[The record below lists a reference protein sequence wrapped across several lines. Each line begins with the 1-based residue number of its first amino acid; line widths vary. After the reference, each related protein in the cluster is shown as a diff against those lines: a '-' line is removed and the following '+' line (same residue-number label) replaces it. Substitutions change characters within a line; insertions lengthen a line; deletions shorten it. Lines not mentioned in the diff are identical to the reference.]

1 MTFEELGLS
10 APLLRAIADAGY
22 TTPTPIQA
30 QAIPHLLMGRDIIG
44 IAQTGTGKTAGFT
57 LPMIEALSTGR
68 ARARMPRSLILE
80 PTRELA
86 AQVAENFEVYGK
98 HNKLDMALLNGGVS
112 FSERED
118 RRLHLSVGHGAVHW
132 PRSGVRASLADPG
145 TDPRARSAG
154 RRELRGVRQA
164 SQARHGP
171 ADRRRLVQ
179 RSGRKARPRCR
190 RPYRNAGTPDR
201 PFRARQGAA

>member
-86 AQVAENFEVYGK
+86 AQVRSEERRVGK
-98 HNKLDMALLNGGVS
+98 ECVS
-112 FSERED
+112 TC
-118 RRLHLSVGHGAVHW
+118 
-132 PRSGVRASLADPG
+132 RSRWS
-145 TDPRARSAG
+145 
-154 RRELRGVRQA
+154 
-164 SQARHGP
+164 
-171 ADRRRLVQ
+171 
-179 RSGRKARPRCR
+179 
-190 RPYRNAGTPDR
+190 PYH
-201 PFRARQGAA
+201 